1 MKFETIEEVAA
12 PQDYTFARFTD
23 FTRYEGLARKYGAD
37 IRRVGGFTEVA
48 EGATWRGTMQ
58 VRGKTRGVEAVVT
71 RYAPPEA
78 ARIEAETGV
87 PVLDSV
93 AVTAAHCLR
102 EMGLDPARVTGWG
115 SVFQRFSDIS

>member
-48 EGATWRGTMQ
+48 EGATWRGTLQ

-71 RYAPPEA
+71 RYAPPAFIKFSVEETKA
-78 ARIEAETGV
+78 SHCSGRSYDIVMTEIIE
-87 PVLDSV
+87 
-93 AVTAAHCLR
+93 H
-102 EMGLDPARVTGWG
+102 
-115 SVFQRFSDIS
+115 VFDILS

>member
-58 VRGKTRGVEAVVT
+58 VRGKTRGVEARSRCRLAPAATKGT
-71 RYAPPEA
+71 RGTDAASPCLTTSGAPSGA
-78 ARIEAETGV
+78 
-87 PVLDSV
+87 LS
-93 AVTAAHCLR
+93 R
-102 EMGLDPARVTGWG
+102 EHACKGT
-115 SVFQRFSDIS
+115 